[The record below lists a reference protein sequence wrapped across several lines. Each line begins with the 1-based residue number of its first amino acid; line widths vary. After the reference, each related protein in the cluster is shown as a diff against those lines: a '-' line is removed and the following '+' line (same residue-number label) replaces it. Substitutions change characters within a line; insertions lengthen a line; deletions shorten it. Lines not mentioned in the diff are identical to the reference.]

1 MIKTTSIDRI
11 LEKIAIPKIYTVQ
24 QKFENTSL
32 IDIEKAT
39 KDALS
44 TGIVGLV
51 KPKQRVALAV
61 GSRGIANLPEL
72 ILAIIKI
79 LKNLG
84 AQPFIVPA
92 MGSHGGASAEGQ
104 KEVLAKIGIT
114 EDSMGIKIESS
125 MDVVDLGEVEP
136 GIPVYSDKFAASA
149 DATLLIGRVKP
160 HTSFRGR
167 YESGLMKMA
176 AVGLGKQKGAEICHK
191 LG

>member
-1 MIKTTSIDRI
+1 MAMIKTSSIDRI

-114 EDSMGIKIESS
+114 EDSMGIKI
-125 MDVVDLGEVEP
+125 
-136 GIPVYSDKFAASA
+136 
-149 DATLLIGRVKP
+149 
-160 HTSFRGR
+160 
-167 YESGLMKMA
+167 
-176 AVGLGKQKGAEICHK
+176 
-191 LG
+191 